1 MGDGMMMPIDAGVL
15 KSVRKARKVGRRKLA
30 KLTGLTER
38 QISKLEGAD
47 VSEVPPEQM
56 VRISGA
62 LQVSAV
68 VLSGEEPVT
77 GFDMIPL
84 ASRCCTVKGCCG

>member
-1 MGDGMMMPIDAGVL
+1 MMLPIDSQVL
-15 KSVRKARKVGRRKLA
+15 KSVRKARKVGRPKLA

-47 VSEVPPEQM
+47 ISEVPPEQM
-56 VRISGA
+56 VRISSA

-68 VLSGEEPVT
+68 VLSGDEPVT

-84 ASRCCTVKGCCG
+84 ASKCCSIKGCCG